1 MRSRLARR
9 LVLPLLLLIGVLFG
23 LLAITGAAQ
32 AERRVEAELSSEA
45 DRIAATIDE
54 MAVSASQRGAILL
67 AMARLLDV
75 ELILGST
82 ATAPDLVQSENGQL
96 KNGQRKNEK
105 YRRIERPV
113 RGSTET
119 LTILVPN
126 ARIAARRSDFLGPVL
141 GTAAVGL
148 ALVMLFGLALS
159 KMIVRPVQ
167 RLADRV
173 RAFGEGEP
181 VGEIR
186 PRAVGE
192 LGELEEAFVRMA
204 GMVRETERLA
214 ALGRFAGGIAHELRN
229 PLTAIRMAVE
239 TGGDEARDIALS
251 EIDRL
256 DRTLTELLDF
266 VRPRAL
272 DVTPIAVESLL
283 DEVAK
288 LLGPQ
293 CEHLR
298 VRLEVAAEPGAIV
311 HADRDRIRQ
320 SLLNLVLNAAQA
332 QPAGGVVRLAA
343 GNGWVSVSDEGDGV
357 PDEVRDSIF
366 EPFVTTRTAGIGLG
380 LAVVKRIADEHGA
393 RIELDTSPEGTT
405 FRIEFNDA

>member
-23 LLAITGAAQ
+23 LLAITGVAQ

-45 DRIAATIDE
+45 DRIAATMDE
-54 MAVSASQRGAILL
+54 MSVSASQRGAILL
-67 AMARLLDV
+67 AMSRLLDV
-75 ELILGST
+75 ELVLGAT
-82 ATAPDLVQSENGQL
+82 ATGPSLDHADTA
-96 KNGQRKNEK
+96 K
-105 YRRIERPV
+105 YRRIERSV

-126 ARIAARRSDFLGPVL
+126 ARIAARRSGFLGPVL
-141 GTAAVGL
+141 STAALGFAFVL
-148 ALVMLFGLALS
+148 LFGLALS
-159 KMIVRPVQ
+159 KMIVRPVK

-181 VGEIR
+181 AGEIR

-192 LGELEEAFVRMA
+192 LGDLEEAFVRMA
-204 GMVRETERLA
+204 GTVRETERLA

-239 TGGDEARDIALS
+239 TGGDDARGIALS

-266 VRPRAL
+266 VRPRPL
-272 DVTPIAVESLL
+272 DRTPIPVESLL

-298 VRLEVAAEPGAIV
+298 VRLDVLPEPSAVI
-311 HADRDRIRQ
+311 HADRDRVRQ

-332 QPAGGVVRLAA
+332 QPSGGVVRVTA
-343 GNGWVSVSDEGDGV
+343 GNEWVSVSDEGGGV
-357 PDEVRDSIF
+357 PDDVRDSIF

-393 RIELDTSPEGTT
+393 QIKLDSSPAGTT
-405 FRIEFNDA
+405 FKIDFGDAPRQ